1 MASPSTVRYRCT
13 YRPTSTALIVE
24 DAHHRLYLFSGGRL
38 RSRLAQRLA
47 EPIAASDRWLPV
59 PAVPP
64 YTLAGLRH
72 LLPQGHEETADA
84 TG

>member
-1 MASPSTVRYRCT
+1 MSPHFTVRYRRI
-13 YRPTSTALIVE
+13 YHPTSTVLIVE

-38 RSRLAQRLA
+38 RSRLSQRLA
-47 EPIAASDRWLPV
+47 GQIAASDRWIPV

>member
-1 MASPSTVRYRCT
+1 MAPHFTIRYRCT

-24 DAHHRLYLFSGGRL
+24 DEHHRLSLFRGGRL
-38 RSRLAQRLA
+38 RRRLSQRLA
-47 EPIAASDRWLPV
+47 AQIAASDRWRPV

-64 YTLAGLRH
+64 YTLAGLRQ